1 LRIIYY
7 HETFGNRN
15 RIISGSGKMKNRMK
29 RFYNKVNAKTLKSL
43 EELVITIATVHNII
57 KTGGEEVI
65 PT

>member
-15 RIISGSGKMKNRMK
+15 RIESGSGKMKNRMK
-29 RFYNKVNAKTLKSL
+29 RFYDKVNAKTLKSL